1 MVKVAGATSGTIVAE
16 IFHIT
21 TFDQLFAAR
30 TTPDEWKRIL
40 AFRNL
45 PRFGEA
51 LKTYAALIP
60 HYFSDN
66 VLLNKV
72 VTEAWRF
79 EMLVY
84 TLYLH
89 DSRNPADP
97 STGLTLSNLQ
107 RICAEQKC
115 ASKGRVFAI
124 LSLMHVGGYLR
135 QQKSEADSR
144 IKHLEPTPKFLN
156 IVEGWNNRIL
166 QVIDAVDSQGGLAA
180 SHSSDPQIGR
190 NMRTRGAE
198 GLLAGFKLLD
208 PFPEVFHFVSSDGGW
223 MLLLHCVDEA
233 LRLGDYKQ
241 IAPVTVDLAAF
252 GKRFSVSRSH
262 LRRLLE
268 SAYTEGLLTA
278 PPRNGNDI
286 RLSGQLVAA
295 FQTCMASELSF
306 YRRNANT

>member
-1 MVKVAGATSGTIVAE
+1 MTEA
-16 IFHIT
+16 FHIAT
-21 TFDQLFAAR
+21 YDKVFSQR
-30 TTPDEWKRIL
+30 TTSADWQRIL
-40 AFRNL
+40 AFRNQ
-45 PRFGEA
+45 PNFGAA

-60 HYFSDN
+60 QYFADN
-66 VLLNKV
+66 LLLNKV

-89 DSRNPADP
+89 DTREPANPT
-97 STGLTLSNLQ
+97 SGLTLSNLQ
-107 RICAEQKC
+107 RICALQKC
-115 ASKGRVFAI
+115 ASKGRVLAI
-124 LSLMHVGGYLR
+124 LSLMRVGGYVR

-144 IKHLEPTPKFLN
+144 IKHLEPTKKFLT

-166 QVIDAVDSQGGLAA
+166 QIIDAVNPDNALAA
-180 SHSSDPQIGR
+180 AHLQNPQIGR

-198 GLLAGFKLLD
+198 GLLAGFKLLG

-223 MLLLHCVDEA
+223 MLLLHCVAEA

-268 SAYTEGLLTA
+268 SAHAQGLLTA
-278 PPRNGNDI
+278 PPRNGSDI
-286 RLSGQLVAA
+286 RLSEQLVAA

>member
-1 MVKVAGATSGTIVAE
+1 MTEA
-16 IFHIT
+16 FHIAT
-21 TFDQLFAAR
+21 YDKVFAER
-30 TTPDEWKRIL
+30 TTSADWQRIL
-40 AFRNL
+40 AFRNQ
-45 PRFGEA
+45 PNFSEA

-60 HYFSDN
+60 QYFADN
-66 VLLNKV
+66 MLLSKV
-72 VTEAWRF
+72 VTEVWRF

-89 DSRNPADP
+89 DTRDPANPR
-97 STGLTLSNLQ
+97 SGLTTTNLEK
-107 RICAEQKC
+107 ICAKQKC
-115 ASKGRVFAI
+115 ASKGRVLAI
-124 LSLMHVGGYLR
+124 LGIMRIGGYVR
-135 QQKSEADSR
+135 QKKSELDSR

-166 QVIDAVDSQGGLAA
+166 QIIDAVSPAGALASA
-180 SHSSDPQIGR
+180 HQQNPAIGR
-190 NMRTRGAE
+190 AMRTRGAE

-233 LRLGDYKQ
+233 LRLGEYQ
-241 IAPVTVDLAAF
+241 TIAPVSVDLAAF

-268 SAYTEGLLTA
+268 SAYTVGLLTA
-278 PPRNGNDI
+278 PPRNGSDI

-295 FQTCMASELSF
+295 FQNCMASELSF
-306 YRRNANT
+306 YRRNAVGD